1 MLRRFYVDNFKTL
14 LNVEWVAS
22 AVNLLIG
29 ANNAGKT
36 SLCSALMFLARTS
49 QGPIKDAAAFAGE
62 GWQLHNVYLDKPTL
76 DFECEAELMVD
87 DQPYVFDYA
96 LSLKVD
102 SVTPGNAFATTY
114 VLQSE
119 SLWVTPPDGERVAL
133 ILNDRG
139 VVTLLHEGR
148 HFRGMQGEAR
158 VETHAPQ
165 DTTMLFRLYDLQ
177 TNRLANAFK
186 KYLGSW
192 TYYNLNPL
200 SMRGPAP
207 AQPANW
213 VLNVHGDN
221 LASVLFMLKNI
232 SERDHRPI
240 VELTREIEPKLD
252 SISFMPAQEQVFM
265 WLSDADGHNFTP
277 AGISDGTLRFLG
289 LAYVIISTA
298 RAVSNAGMSSPPIVV
313 IEEPENGIYVGMLRR
328 LFDLI
333 DHSGVS
339 GQYVFTT
346 HSPYVIDLF
355 DTMLDGVR
363 VCVRRDTHSELRQ
376 LDADKVRGLLGKF
389 SLGELH
395 FREMFV

>member
-14 LNVEWVAS
+14 LNVEWIPS
-22 AVNLLIG
+22 ALNLLIG

-49 QGPIKDAAAFAGE
+49 QGPIKDAAVFAGE
-62 GWQLHNVYLDKPTL
+62 GWQLHNVYLDKPTVDL
-76 DFECEAELMVD
+76 ECEVKLIVD
-87 DQPYVFDYA
+87 DQAYVFHYA
-96 LSLKVD
+96 LSLKVVP
-102 SVTPGNAFATTY
+102 VTPGSAFATTY

-119 SLWVTPPDGERVAL
+119 TLWVTPPDGERVAL
-133 ILNDRG
+133 ILNDQG
-139 VVTLLHEGR
+139 NVTLLHEGR
-148 HFRGMQGEAR
+148 HFRGMQGETR

-192 TYYNLNPL
+192 TYYSLNPF

-213 VLNVHGDN
+213 TLNVNGDN
-221 LASVLFMLKNI
+221 LASVLFMLNSI
-232 SERDHRPI
+232 SQRDQRVI
-240 VELTREIEPKLD
+240 VDLTREIEPKLD
-252 SISFMPAQEQVFM
+252 YIGFMPAQEQVLM
-265 WLSDADGHNFTP
+265 WLADADGHTFSP
-277 AGISDGTLRFLG
+277 FGISDGTLRFLG
-289 LAYVIISTA
+289 MAYVIISTA
-298 RAVSNAGMSSPPIVV
+298 RAVRNLNAPPPLVV

-333 DHSGVS
+333 DHSGAS

-363 VCVRRDTHSELRQ
+363 VCMRRDTHSEIKQLNPERITDLLR
-376 LDADKVRGLLGKF
+376 KM
-389 SLGELH
+389 SLGDLH
-395 FREMFV
+395 YREMLG

>member
-14 LNVEWVAS
+14 LNVEWIPS

-133 ILNDRG
+133 ILNDQG
-139 VVTLLHEGR
+139 DVTLLHEGR
-148 HFRGMQGEAR
+148 HFRGMQGETR

-192 TYYNLNPL
+192 SYYSLNPF

-213 VLNVHGDN
+213 VLNVNGDN

-232 SERDHRPI
+232 SERDYRPI
-240 VELTREIEPKLD
+240 VELTREIDPKLD
-252 SISFMPAQEQVFM
+252 SIGFMPAQEQVLM
-265 WLSDADGHNFTP
+265 WLTDTDNHTFSPF
-277 AGISDGTLRFLG
+277 GISDGTLRFLG
-289 LAYVIISTA
+289 MAYVIISTA
-298 RAVSNAGMSSPPIVV
+298 RAVRTLNASPPLLV

-333 DHSGVS
+333 DHSGAS

-355 DTMLDGVR
+355 DTMLEGVR
-363 VCVRRDTHSELRQ
+363 LCVRRDTHSELRQ
-376 LDADKVRGLLGKF
+376 LDPNRVKGMLEDM
-389 SLGELH
+389 SLGDLH
-395 FREMFV
+395 FRELLV

>member
-14 LNVEWVAS
+14 LNVEWIPS

-29 ANNAGKT
+29 QNNAGKT

-49 QGPIKDAAAFAGE
+49 QGSIVDAASLSGE
-62 GWQLHNVYLDKPTL
+62 SWQLHNVYLEKPTVE
-76 DFECEAELMVD
+76 FECTAELVID
-87 DQPYVFDYA
+87 DQPHVFDYA
-96 LSLKVD
+96 LSLEVG
-102 SVTPGNAFATTY
+102 SGTPGNVFATNY

-119 SLWVTPPDGERVAL
+119 RLYVTPPDRERAAL

-139 VVTLLHEGR
+139 NVILLHEGR
-148 HFRGMQGEAR
+148 YFRGTPEEAR

-186 KYLGSW
+186 KYLASW
-192 TYYNLNPL
+192 TYYNLNPFG
-200 SMRGPAP
+200 MRGPAP
-207 AQPANW
+207 ANPAKY
-213 VLNVHGDN
+213 VLDVGGEN
-221 LASVLFMLKNI
+221 LASVLFMLKNV
-232 SERDHRPI
+232 SERDYRLI
-240 VELTREIEPKLD
+240 VELTREIEPRLD
-252 SISFMPAQEQVFM
+252 SIGFVQAQEQVLM

-277 AGISDGTLRFLG
+277 AGISDGTLRFMG
-289 LAYVIISTA
+289 LAYVVISSA
-298 RAVSNAGMSSPPIVV
+298 RAVRNFGVSPPVV
-313 IEEPENGIYVGMLRR
+313 AFEEPENGIYVGMLRR

-333 DHSGVS
+333 DHTGTS

-363 VCVRRDTHSELRQ
+363 LCVRRDTHSELKR
-376 LDADKVRGLLGKF
+376 LDADRTRDLLGKMP
-389 SLGELH
+389 LGELH
-395 FREMFV
+395 FRELLV